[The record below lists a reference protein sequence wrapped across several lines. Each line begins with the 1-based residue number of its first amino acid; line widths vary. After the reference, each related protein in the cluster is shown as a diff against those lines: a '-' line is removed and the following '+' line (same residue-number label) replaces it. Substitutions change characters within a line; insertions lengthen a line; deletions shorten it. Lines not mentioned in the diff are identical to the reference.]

1 MVFKKSILISND
13 IWEKV
18 KSNNNNNFSSI
29 KKKKKKSSA
38 PPIKKRKLQEEQKQE
53 LLTIPKHSIRYEL
66 NERAKECRKKS
77 NIMKNAKILAKGIRA
92 DEEILK
98 FFRPNEKPFIYKLL
112 KFLRM
117 NGDVITWDDD
127 TLEVNINGRDYP
139 GSSIVDIL
147 SHLADKNS
155 NDLFYVTGDYDTTD
169 RLMLGMPQNTIE
181 VVKAL
186 NYLIPSGGYDL
197 FQKLGFDMKKA
208 HRLGE
213 IKKKK
218 QIANTKV
225 FNTKA
230 KQYNRN
236 DLEAEEERAKRTM
249 RRSLGIMGE
258 LEDQYDRD
266 KKKSYSDSKY
276 STFIQREKND
286 PHVKMNKQQGDIFL
300 QYQKG
305 ALSKGE
311 PTDKILH
318 HALKSRRRQLF
329 KHDDDDDDDDDVQ
342 GAERGKESEDDEE
355 FFDTSDVIFSP
366 KNREEALIKKNI
378 QTDKVLDLIA
388 NTTPIVAQQAQT
400 PTVAQQADMYN
411 LRTTAERKPTQKF
424 TPSTYNHQ
432 QKTKKKKKSGSENRR
447 RRKIRQTES
456 EKEKEKI

>member
-1 MVFKKSILISND
+1 MAFKKSILISND

-18 KSNNNNNFSSI
+18 KSNNNNFSSI
-29 KKKKKKSSA
+29 KKKKKKSSS
-38 PPIKKRKLQEEQKQE
+38 PPIKKPKLQEDQKQK

-66 NERAKECRKKS
+66 NGRSRERRKKS
-77 NIMKNAKILAKGIRA
+77 NLMKNGKILAKGIRA
-92 DEEILK
+92 DEEILN
-98 FFRPNEKPFIYKLL
+98 FFRPNEKPFIYILL

-127 TLEVNINGRDYP
+127 TLEVNINGQDYP

-147 SHLADKNS
+147 SYLAHKNS
-155 NDLFYVTGDYDTTD
+155 NDLFYTTGDYDTTD

-186 NYLIPSGGYDL
+186 NYLIPSGGYDDL

-230 KQYNRN
+230 KQYNKN
-236 DLEAEEERAKRTM
+236 DLEAEEEKAKRRM
-249 RRSLGIMGE
+249 RRSLGIMGK

-276 STFIQREKND
+276 STFIQREQND
-286 PHVKMNKQQGDIFL
+286 PRVKMNKHQGDVFL

-305 ALSKGE
+305 ALSRE
-311 PTDKILH
+311 EATDKILP
-318 HALKSRRRQLF
+318 HAFKSRRRQLF
-329 KHDDDDDDDDDVQ
+329 KHHDDDDDDVQ
-342 GAERGKESEDDEE
+342 GAEGGKESEDDEE
-355 FFDTSDVIFSP
+355 EFFDSSDVIFSP
-366 KNREEALIKKNI
+366 EDRERALIRKNI

-388 NTTPIVAQQAQT
+388 NTAPTIAQQAQT

-411 LRTTAERKPTQKF
+411 LRTTVERKPTQKF
-424 TPSTYNHQ
+424 TPSTYNNQ
-432 QKTKKKKKSGSENRR
+432 QKTKKKKQSGSEKRRR
-447 RRKIRQTES
+447 RRKIRQTEN
-456 EKEKEKI
+456 EKEKI

>member
-1 MVFKKSILISND
+1 MVFEKSILISND

-18 KSNNNNNFSSI
+18 KSNNNNFSSI

-38 PPIKKRKLQEEQKQE
+38 PPIKKPKLQEEQKQK
-53 LLTIPKHSIRYEL
+53 LLTIPKHSIRCEL
-66 NERAKECRKKS
+66 NERAKERRKKS

-98 FFRPNEKPFIYKLL
+98 FFRPNEKPFIYKL

-147 SHLADKNS
+147 SYLADKNS
-155 NDLFYVTGDYDTTD
+155 NDLFYTTGDYDTTD

-186 NYLIPSGGYDL
+186 NYLIPSGGYDDL

-208 HRLGE
+208 RRLGE

-225 FNTKA
+225 FHTKA
-230 KQYNRN
+230 KQYNKN

-266 KKKSYSDSKY
+266 KKTSYSDSKY
-276 STFIQREKND
+276 STFIQREQND
-286 PHVKMNKQQGDIFL
+286 PRVKMNKQQGDIFL

-305 ALSKGE
+305 ALSREKA
-311 PTDKILH
+311 TDKILR
-318 HALKSRRRQLF
+318 HALKKSRRRQLF
-329 KHDDDDDDDDDVQ
+329 KHDDDVQ
-342 GAERGKESEDDEE
+342 GAEGGKESEEEE

-366 KNREEALIKKNI
+366 EDRERALIRKNI

-388 NTTPIVAQQAQT
+388 NTAPTVAQQAQT

-424 TPSTYNHQ
+424 TPSTYNNQ
-432 QKTKKKKKSGSENRR
+432 QKTKKKKQSGSEKRR
-447 RRKIRQTES
+447 GRKIRQTES
-456 EKEKEKI
+456 EKEKI